1 MLASLSSLLDY
12 IPIISTNQQV
22 SFVFFLLIIKLINS
36 TQEQQHVLYIPI
48 LNVKENM
55 SIWKICT
62 VAIMVFAFTF
72 TEIENPPF
80 IRPSKV
86 FKTFYQGKPNSF
98 HVCRCEVRWSFKP
111 QMLVHFS
118 DDILRENIFILLL
131 DFSQAR
137 QFWCDMS
144 PRAKQKYVL
153 WVGALGG

>member
-86 FKTFYQGKPNSF
+86 FKTFYQGKPNSI
-98 HVCRCEVRWSFKP
+98 VRLDEVLNHKLNVSA
-111 QMLVHFS
+111 L
-118 DDILRENIFILLL
+118 LRRYIK
-131 DFSQAR
+131 R
-137 QFWCDMS
+137 
-144 PRAKQKYVL
+144 KYFYFAPGL
-153 WVGALGG
+153 

>member
-1 MLASLSSLLDY
+1 MWYLFFVYVGFPFKFTWLHPNY
-12 IPIISTNQQV
+12 IHKST
-22 SFVFFLLIIKLINS
+22 SKFCIFLLIIKLINT

-48 LNVKENM
+48 LNVKENI
-55 SIWKICT
+55 SIWEICT

-118 DDILRENIFILLL
+118 DDIFKR
-131 DFSQAR
+131 
-137 QFWCDMS
+137 
-144 PRAKQKYVL
+144 KYFYFAPGL
-153 WVGALGG
+153 